1 MRTIKEQLH
10 GNTPNTTK
18 RSNCMANYNT
28 SNADSKHYQDTFYL
42 IPRYIRHLPGITLA
56 YLDIYE
62 TIFQFWNKNKDCYL
76 GEEALCE
83 RTGYKRAVVYKA
95 LSFFEKH
102 IELKRVKLNGK
113 RYLVKPEK
121 IIETDCLEEEQTSA
135 TVESN
140 VYSRRLLTSTTVDH
154 NIKNINKENK
164 TTTEPPH
171 LPQNAKSDYSG
182 KRADNNQIKRLGR
195 EQEPN
200 NDSITEALNVVVF
213 ESPNKDKFVLKKI
226 KDAPKENKPEYSTVK
241 FLKEIKYHIEKHY
254 PDNFHHG
261 VNAVAKL
268 LRKHKWSTPAGY
280 VDVDA
285 ENARKKEIERRYQE
299 MLKAQEEMAAR
310 KRKELYSALKCA
322 KNEMIKR
329 PVATKAFSSAI
340 KSMYDVL
347 GARRMLKNTQS
358 GGSVF
363 AQAS

>member
-1 MRTIKEQLH
+1 
-10 GNTPNTTK
+10 
-18 RSNCMANYNT
+18 MANYNT
-28 SNADSKHYQDTFYL
+28 SNTDSKQYQDTFYL
-42 IPRYIRHLPGITLA
+42 IPRYIRRLPGITLA

-121 IIETDCLEEEQTSA
+121 IIETDCLEEEQTSTA
-135 TVESN
+135 VESN
-140 VYSRRLLTSTTVDH
+140 VYNRRLLTSTTVDH

-164 TTTEPPH
+164 TTTEHTH
-171 LPQNAKSDYSG
+171 LPHNAKSDYCG
-182 KRADNNQIKRLGR
+182 KRADNNQTKRLGR
-195 EQEPN
+195 EQEPKH
-200 NDSITEALNVVVF
+200 DSITEALNVVVF
-213 ESPNKDKFVLKKI
+213 DSPNQDKYVLNKI
-226 KDAPKENKPEYSTVK
+226 KDTPKENRPEYSTVK

-254 PDNFHHG
+254 PDNFQKG

-280 VDVDA
+280 VDIDA
-285 ENARKKEIERRYQE
+285 ENARKTENNRLYKER
-299 MLKAQEEMAAR
+299 MKAQEEMSEQ

-329 PVATKAFSSAI
+329 PVATKSFSTAI

-347 GARRMLKNTQS
+347 GARRMLKNTQI
-358 GGSVF
+358 GVSVF